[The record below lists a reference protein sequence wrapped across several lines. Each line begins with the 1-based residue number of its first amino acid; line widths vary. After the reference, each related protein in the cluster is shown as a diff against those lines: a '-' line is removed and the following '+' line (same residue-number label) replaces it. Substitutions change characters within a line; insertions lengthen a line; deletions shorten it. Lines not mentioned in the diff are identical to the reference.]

1 MIKWVL
7 IYFIS
12 LPVLLITYILLTQYL
27 TEGNVFSITSLIQET
42 SDDTQKEVAD
52 LKHQV
57 KELNALLRGDFE
69 ILHDKLDAIEYHLK
83 QEKE

>member
-1 MIKWVL
+1 VIKWVL

-27 TEGNVFSITSLIQET
+27 TEGNVFSITTLIQET
-42 SDDTQKEVAD
+42 SEDNREEIRK
-52 LKHQV
+52 LKSEI
-57 KELNALLRGDFE
+57 KELNTLLRGDFE
-69 ILHDKLDAIEYHLK
+69 ILHDKLDSIDYHLK

>member
-27 TEGNVFSITSLIQET
+27 TEGNVFSITTLIQET
-42 SDDTQKEVAD
+42 SEDNREEIEK

-57 KELNALLRGDFE
+57 EELNTLLRGDFE
-69 ILHDKLDAIEYHLK
+69 ILHDKLDAIDYHLK

>member
-1 MIKWVL
+1 VIKWVL

-27 TEGNVFSITSLIQET
+27 TEGNVFSITTLIQET
-42 SDDTQKEVAD
+42 SEDNREEIEK

-57 KELNALLRGDFE
+57 EELNTLLRGDFE
-69 ILHDKLDAIEYHLK
+69 ILHDKLDAIDYHLK

>member
-1 MIKWVL
+1 VIKWVL

-27 TEGNVFSITSLIQET
+27 TEGNVFSITTLIQET
-42 SDDTQKEVAD
+42 SEDNREEIEK

-57 KELNALLRGDFE
+57 KELNTLLRGDFE
-69 ILHDKLDAIEYHLK
+69 ILHDKLDAIDYHLK